1 MTFLNKS
8 IYLTSTHLLQ
18 IYVFPMLITCGFVL
32 NFFSFFVMKR
42 ITTTT
47 TTTKTAKY
55 MSYLALIDS
64 GVLFVGGLNLLT
76 HSTSYNHDF
85 LAMTSVISCKL
96 VPFLFYTLA
105 DYSVFIIVIMTA
117 ETCVDL
123 WKKRRNN
130 TSKSFQNYLLIGFF
144 ACLIINSHFILTHN
158 LLVTQNDFSD
168 YNEDLN
174 ELTLNAS
181 SLILSDPNQNV
192 CIYVIWKEFYEKY
205 WIYLDASIYSFIPFV
220 FISIFNL
227 LIVCSLT
234 NTKNCFSNNTTENI
248 TITTNSSQP
257 QRLNNYNT
265 HLISILITINI
276 SFCVLSIPMVILQIV
291 YYLYVSKKTINEQSI
306 SSLISLINNQNSE
319 MYSSLFITADLK
331 TILKSQEKN
340 KTTDEFVDL
349 LHVIAE
355 LLQYLN
361 HGSNFVLCLLTSNHF
376 KKETKLFL
384 ISIYSS
390 VKKMF

>member
-1 MTFLNKS
+1 
-8 IYLTSTHLLQ
+8 
-18 IYVFPMLITCGFVL
+18 MLIICGLML
-32 NFFSFFVMKR
+32 NFFSFFLMKR

-47 TTTKTAKY
+47 TTTKIAKY
-55 MSYLALIDS
+55 ISYLALIDS
-64 GVLFVGGLNLLT
+64 GVLLVGGLNLLT
-76 HSTSYNHDF
+76 HSTYYYNYEF
-85 LAMTSVISCKL
+85 LTMTSVISCKL

-130 TSKSFQNYLLIGFF
+130 NNNNKSFQNYLLIGFF

-181 SLILSDPNQNV
+181 SLILADPNQNI

-227 LIVCSLT
+227 LIMCSLKK
-234 NTKNCFSNNTTENI
+234 TKNCFTNSTT
-248 TITTNSSQP
+248 TTTTTNNSQQ
-257 QRLNNYNT
+257 QRLNNNT

-291 YYLYVSKKTINEQSI
+291 YYLYISKKTINEQSI

-319 MYSSLFITADLK
+319 MYSSLFISADSQ

-340 KTTDEFVDL
+340 KITDEFVDL

-361 HGSNFVLCLLTSNHF
+361 HGSNFVLCLLTSDHF

-390 VKKMF
+390 IKKCFKCKK

>member
-1 MTFLNKS
+1 MTFSNKS
-8 IYLTSTHLLQ
+8 MYLTSTHLLQ

-47 TTTKTAKY
+47 KTAKY

-76 HSTSYNHDF
+76 HSTSYNYNF

-205 WIYLDASIYSFIPFV
+205 WIYLDSSIYSFIPFV

-319 MYSSLFITADLK
+319 MYSSLFITADLQ

-390 VKKMF
+390 IKKMF